1 VSIIHV
7 THAEKC
13 DNPSEGHGLASS
25 GLSSDDKVS
34 ETEEKHLLSQR
45 VIRSDDT
52 HHSFVNEGS
61 AARPVELVFVV
72 NVLKCDGARP
82 GCAAEIDKNVS
93 KNFVKAVVAG
103 LPVGNAQTD
112 ARVAV
117 LQMESVVW
125 GCHTEISLQ
134 NGTSHSEINKA
145 VDQMGFYDSGQ
156 NLRTTSW
163 NGINIAF
170 HNGKPNAKKV
180 LVVLSNRDFNHF
192 FNRDQ
197 WSSSRLG
204 IDFIMAIGVGPEVT
218 WQDQVGFNKETL
230 EYDRAFHVQEFVQL
244 RYVQERTIRMICE
257 EANCPINGS

>member
-93 KNFVKAVVAG
+93 KNFVKDVVAG

-117 LQMESVVW
+117 LQMES
-125 GCHTEISLQ
+125 GSCHKEIALQ
-134 NGTSHSEINKA
+134 DGTSHSEINKA
-145 VDQMGFYDSGQ
+145 VDQMGFYDRGPTLTYS
-156 NLRTTSW
+156 SW
-163 NGINIAF
+163 MCIRHTF
-170 HNGKPNAKKV
+170 LHNGKPNSKKV
-180 LVVLSNRDFNHF
+180 LVVLSNRDFYHF
-192 FNRDQ
+192 FNRDSL
-197 WSSSRLG
+197 SSMRLG
-204 IDFIMAIGVGPEVT
+204 LDFIMAIGVGPEVQ